1 MVSDIRGIIGEVD
14 TGSLRASVH
23 ALEGL
28 RHGSADQLALEEKGC
43 FVKEA
48 LRSFDLPV
56 ESRPVSFRGRAYRN
70 IIATV
75 EGEDSGAAWL
85 LAGAHYDGPL
95 GSPGADDNA
104 SGVAVLL
111 EVARL
116 LGGQRPS
123 RTIQL
128 AAFTLEERQL
138 YDIGI
143 LTGSRRFVKE
153 ERRLGRCYAG
163 ALILECV
170 GYTSSSWQSR
180 AVSRLAGITVP
191 ETADFLAVIAN
202 RESQPLMA
210 SFCCAAAEFVP
221 ELPLVPYAVPLSGYL
236 IPQTRFSD
244 HAPFWDAGYPALM
257 LTDTAMFRNPHY
269 HTGRDTSD
277 TLDYGFMAAVARA
290 VTAALLS
297 LGGGAGGS
305 PSFTAGSAD
314 RSKRRSFS
322 GGPG

>member
-1 MVSDIRGIIGEVD
+1 MTSDMTGIISGVSRERLEGHV
-14 TGSLRASVH
+14 R

-28 RHGSADQLALEEKGC
+28 RHGSADRAALEERGR
-43 FVKEA
+43 FIEEV
-48 LRSFDLPV
+48 LRSCGLPV
-56 ESRPVSFRGRAYRN
+56 ENRPVSFRGRTYRN
-70 IIATV
+70 IVASIA
-75 EGEDSGAAWL
+75 GEDPRAAWL
-85 LAGAHYDGPL
+85 LAGAHYDGPF

-116 LGGQRPS
+116 LSGRRFS

-128 AAFTLEERQL
+128 VAFTLEERQL

-143 LTGSRRFVKE
+143 LAGSRRFVKE
-153 ERRLGRCYAG
+153 ERQQGRRYAG

-180 AVSRLAGITVP
+180 LVTQLAGITVP
-191 ETADFLAVIAN
+191 ERGDFLAVVAN
-202 RESQPLMA
+202 RGSKQLMD
-210 SFCCAAAEFVP
+210 SFCRPARELVP
-221 ELPLVPYAVPLSGYL
+221 ELPLVPYAVPLAGYL

-269 HTGRDTSD
+269 HTDHDTAA
-277 TLDYGFMAAVARA
+277 TLDFDFMAGVARA

-297 LGGGAGGS
+297 LGMGKDVNS
-305 PSFTAGSAD
+305 P
-314 RSKRRSFS
+314 
-322 GGPG
+322 